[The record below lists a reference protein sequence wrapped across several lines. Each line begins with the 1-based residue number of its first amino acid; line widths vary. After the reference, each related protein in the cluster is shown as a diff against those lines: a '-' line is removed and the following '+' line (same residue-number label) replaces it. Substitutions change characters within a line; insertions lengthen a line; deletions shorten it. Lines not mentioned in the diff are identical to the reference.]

1 MGWNDQGGQAL
12 DKTYQGQIEVRNRE
26 LIPNLKAQRQELTNR
41 IQKIDALLNL
51 LEKNPD
57 FVKMMDLS
65 RELI

>member
-1 MGWNDQGGQAL
+1 MEPWQGQAIE
-12 DKTYQGQIEVRNRE
+12 KAAYAQGLEIRNRE
-26 LIPNLKAQRQELTNR
+26 LIPNLKAQRAELTMR

>member
-1 MGWNDQGGQAL
+1 MQPWDQAGQAL
-12 DKTYQGQIEVRNRE
+12 EKLDNMNPSIRNRE
-26 LIPNLKAQRQELTNR
+26 LVPQLKAQRQELTVR

-57 FVKMMDLS
+57 FVKMVDLS